1 MKTILLSTAAALLF
15 ALPASAQD
23 DCVVGG
29 VGEDFSRYD
38 TNNDCALDAAEFT
51 TALEANPEY
60 VARYDT
66 NDDGIITEDEF
77 GDPDFAEYDRDE
89 DALIDVDE
97 FALFED
103 ATMQRADDPALEER
117 GVERA
122 GSERGGDIVDAVQP
136 EQDVI
141 E

>member
-15 ALPASAQD
+15 ALPAAAQD

-51 TALEANPEY
+51 TVLERDPQY
-60 VARYDT
+60 VERYDT
-66 NDDGIITEDEF
+66 DGDGIITEDEF
-77 GDPDFAEYDRDE
+77 DEADFAEYDRDE

-97 FALFED
+97 FALFEGASD
-103 ATMQRADDPALEER
+103 GDPALEER

-122 GSERGGDIVDAVQP
+122 GSERGEDIVDAIQP